1 MSNWVTRRG
10 LTEKLTL
17 EQRPKKKEGNKPG
30 RYVWEKDI
38 SGKSKGK
45 DAQVEM
51 RWIYWGA
58 EKGLCIFGIVSEG
71 MHYYMK
77 REGQDCTPG

>member
-1 MSNWVTRRG
+1 MRLRHAKTKG
-10 LTEKLTL
+10 KTITEK
-17 EQRPKKKEGNKPG
+17 
-30 RYVWEKDI
+30 
-38 SGKSKGK
+38 GKSKGK

-71 MHYYMK
+71 VHYYMK
-77 REGQDCTPG
+77 REAQDCTPG